1 MKSIAKRI
9 ALYSGMLVVIVCLGL
24 SLFTYFQGSS
34 AVVEEV
40 EKALTV
46 QALEAARYVQAT
58 IEGQLASLEAIVA
71 RPELRSMNWNEQ
83 LPVLRSEVERM
94 EQFLALGVVELN
106 GFVRLSD
113 GLTANVQ
120 DRPYFLQVL
129 QGKSTVSDLVVSR
142 ADNTLV
148 LVYAVPIFD
157 NGQIIGALI
166 GTQDG
171 VALSQITDRLGFG
184 ENGWSF
190 IFHRDGTI
198 FGHENREYILDQRNI
213 FSDEGSLANI
223 GQSIQELGADT
234 GVVRFSFE
242 GVKQITGLAPIP
254 STDWIIAVGAQE
266 GEVLHNIN
274 ELARLL
280 IISSLGFV
288 VIGGILAIRMGRR
301 IARPLREVQVVIEA
315 LADGDLT
322 HTTEVK
328 GKDEVGRVADALN
341 VTITSL
347 RRDLGIINNVA
358 NELAENTE
366 EMAATSE
373 QISASVEE
381 VASTTNEF
389 ASTLGEV
396 NENSQRM
403 SQTVQ
408 GISRRAVQGE
418 AAVKNITKQMEEL
431 RANTE
436 RMASEISGL
445 GSLSDEIGHIVDVI
459 GDIAEQTNLLALNA
473 AIEAARAGEH
483 GRGFA
488 VVADEVRKLAE
499 QSSSATIE
507 ITNLIAQIQ
516 NGISAA
522 VADIQRGSTQ
532 TGEAMVSV
540 HESGAIL
547 SSILDEVEGVA
558 SAVQEI
564 SRGLEQSSS
573 GGQEIA
579 SATEEQAASIAQI
592 AASAE
597 GLTKL
602 STNLRGLVNQFKL
615 M

>member
-522 VADIQRGSTQ
+522 VADMQRGSTQ

>member
-522 VADIQRGSTQ
+522 VADMQRGSTQ

-602 STNLRGLVNQFKL
+602 SINLRGLVNQFKL